1 MPYGMAAPSF
11 LSPALFASVLLTVAL
26 MPAVPAHAQDG
37 PSEPVVDP
45 AASTRVAADGNASTS
60 AAENA
65 TNPVAAPASSATTSD
80 PATPSP
86 ATATAPPA
94 KPAPAVGEA
103 PPDDQGDLFP
113 ELNVYFPE
121 GELDL
126 RVNRLVRKVFVE
138 GQVKYNFVDGDISA
152 FLRYRY
158 YGFERTYQLSVFDEV
173 KFEDVEKFSNDFDR
187 TRGVLLLTEWPLT
200 YHQRTFLLSEMDR
213 ISSNK
218 RDLVFDTGK
227 TNLFFRL
234 GYQIGTPNDERS
246 NAIVGEN
253 RARVEHLFTAFRQ
266 IGPGD
271 AGLTTALTWGTDL
284 AIGNFQYGKLE
295 ISGIKR
301 FELSRGAFLFGR
313 LHGGTFLHEKI
324 LDRDLTEDPRLPATG
339 RYSIPREEFLRL
351 DGRDNLKGLQDR
363 LRGTEELHFTTEALF
378 PWFVH
383 EKRHALKLDWNT
395 WYWAVYAGTGTIGF
409 TKDVYTDFNQYVY
422 DVGVGFESSF
432 KLRKFQFFLSGL
444 VANAFNAD
452 EGGVTARLSIKSYH

>member
-1 MPYGMAAPSF
+1 MPSCMPARRLLFSALVAA
-11 LSPALFASVLLTVAL
+11 LLLTAALVPVAG
-26 MPAVPAHAQDG
+26 AHAQEAADSLSADG
-37 PSEPVVDP
+37 
-45 AASTRVAADGNASTS
+45 ASTDGGSADDTS
-60 AAENA
+60 AS
-65 TNPVAAPASSATTSD
+65 APSS
-80 PATPSP
+80 PATPSATSP
-86 ATATAPPA
+86 AAPQAENRSLPPA
-94 KPAPAVGEA
+94 DAPA
-103 PPDDQGDLFP
+103 DDQGDVFP

-158 YGFERTYQLSVFDEV
+158 YGYERTYQLSVFDEV
-173 KFEDVEKFSNDFDR
+173 QFEDLEDFSNDFDR
-187 TRGVLLLTEWPLT
+187 TRGILLLTEWPLT
-200 YHQRTFLLSEMDR
+200 YHQRTFLLSELDR
-213 ISSNK
+213 ITSNK
-218 RDLVFDTGK
+218 KELVFDTGK
-227 TNLFFRL
+227 TNLFLRL

-253 RARVEHLFTAFRQ
+253 RARVERLFTAFRN

-284 AIGNFQYGKLE
+284 AVGDFDYTKLE
-295 ISGIKR
+295 LSGIKR
-301 FELSRGAFLFGR
+301 FELPRGAFLFGR
-313 LHGGTFLHEKI
+313 LHGGTFLRQKI

-339 RYSIPREEFLRL
+339 KYSIPRAEYLRL

-363 LRGTEELHFTTEALF
+363 LRGTEELHLTGEALF

-383 EKRHALKLDWNT
+383 QNRRALKLDWNT
-395 WYWAVYAGTGTIGF
+395 WYWALYGGTGNIGF
-409 TKDVYTDFNQYVY
+409 DSSIYTDYANYVY

-444 VANAFNAD
+444 VAHAFNAEE
-452 EGGVTARLSIKSYH
+452 EGTTARLSIKSYH